1 MRKSRKPNHLSSS
14 PHDTYTPTVECTVHK
29 YRSSILVPVAQN
41 RTLSTR
47 TTRSASAESSVR
59 LSGSLRLASL
69 HVPLPTQ
76 HDQKKADAFAC
87 VHEPRRRTGWWFS
100 VPGSDSCR
108 APILAPVHHGR
119 GPRAPK
125 LPAVVASLEVGSEV
139 RGKVFLMSRSYR
151 VTVAFVT
158 CRASVPGRQ
167 RLLVIYGV

>member
-14 PHDTYTPTVECTVHK
+14 PHDTYTHTVECTVHK

-108 APILAPVHHGR
+108 APILAPV
-119 GPRAPK
+119 PRVYRLQRPRRRPACTQAPCC
-125 LPAVVASLEVGSEV
+125 
-139 RGKVFLMSRSYR
+139 RR
-151 VTVAFVT
+151 VTG
-158 CRASVPGRQ
+158 SGK
-167 RLLVIYGV
+167 